1 MHATLFELMQK
12 EMSLGRPFFETGVTV
27 VNDAFTFFPK
37 ASNLML
43 EIKPLAAFDL
53 DQIAAV
59 FRVLKNDTTEFTR
72 DGQCECRLFTRWS
85 FKTTIDSTPIE
96 FDVKIQTTETRTA
109 NAKTAGGSASEP
121 PFPQE
126 SEIAGTR
133 SAADNQL
140 RAVHRTLIDRLK
152 STQDIHSQA
161 LASQLAKLA
170 FLLSDEISEGSRL
183 TLVSVVIL
191 INQKGV
197 HGAIARMRSILS
209 RSVFE
214 SSRQSL
220 AEMSENPN
228 SHQVY
233 VALGSNIG
241 DRVGML
247 DLACRELDN
256 RGIRVVRT
264 SALYETN
271 PMYLQA
277 QRPFVN
283 GACEVCWA

>member
-12 EMSLGRPFFETGVTV
+12 EMSLGRPLFETGVNV

-37 ASNLML
+37 ASSLML
-43 EIKPLAAFDL
+43 EIKPLTAFDL
-53 DQIAAV
+53 DQFDAI
-59 FRVLKNDTTEFTR
+59 FRVLINDTKKFKR
-72 DGQCECRLFTRWS
+72 DGQCQCRSITRWS
-85 FKTTIDSTPIE
+85 FKTTIDFTPIE
-96 FDVKIQTTETRTA
+96 FDVKIQTNETRTA

-121 PFPQE
+121 QE

-140 RAVHRTLIDRLK
+140 HAVHRTLIDRLK

-183 TLVSVVIL
+183 TFVSVAIS
-191 INQKGV
+191 INQNGV
-197 HGAIARMRSILS
+197 HGAIARMKSILS

-241 DRVGML
+241 DRVAML
-247 DLACRELDN
+247 DLACRELDH